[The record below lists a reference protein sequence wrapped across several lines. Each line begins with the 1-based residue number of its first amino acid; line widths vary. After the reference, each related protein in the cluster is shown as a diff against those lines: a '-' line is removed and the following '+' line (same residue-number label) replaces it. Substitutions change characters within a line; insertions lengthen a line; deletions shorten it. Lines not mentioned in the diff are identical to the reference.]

1 MGSLWFRE
9 GAEPG
14 LVVQGLDSEHRM
26 EEESTSVQVTRKG
39 LSL

>member
-1 MGSLWFRE
+1 MGGLWFRE

-14 LVVQGLDSEHRM
+14 LAVQGLDSEHRM
-26 EEESTSVQVTRKG
+26 EEEPTSVQVRRKG